1 LFRGVLPAAGKSC
14 LSYARDTATTSRQD
28 EFVSNYEI
36 RLAAAADLLDVA
48 ALRWAQERGV
58 QDVRVGQAVT
68 DFDEFAADFIAWA
81 ASHPEHHCV
90 VAREGAGREGADP
103 DGGRVVGM
111 AWLAELPRVP
121 SPISFDRAGGD
132 IQSVYVSPD
141 NRNEGIGAAM
151 VQRIVELAG
160 QLGLMRVTV
169 HSSGRAIPVYG
180 RAGFIAKENLLA
192 LELG

>member
-1 LFRGVLPAAGKSC
+1 VSRASGKTW
-14 LSYARDTATTSRQD
+14 LSYERDTARTSRQD

-36 RLAAAADLLDVA
+36 RLAAGADLLDIA

-58 QDVRVGQAVT
+58 QDVRVGQAVV
-68 DFDEFAADFIAWA
+68 DFDEFAADFIDWA

-90 VAREGAGREGADP
+90 VARDDTDR
-103 DGGRVVGM
+103 DGSRIVGM

-169 HSSGRAIPVYG
+169 HSSGRAIPVYA
-180 RAGFIAKENLLA
+180 RAGFRAKVNLLA
-192 LELG
+192 LDLG

>member
-1 LFRGVLPAAGKSC
+1 V
-14 LSYARDTATTSRQD
+14 
-28 EFVSNYEI
+28 I
-36 RLAAAADLLDVA
+36 
-48 ALRWAQERGV
+48 
-58 QDVRVGQAVT
+58 
-68 DFDEFAADFIAWA
+68 DFDEFAANFIDWA
-81 ASHPEHHCV
+81 TSHPEHHCV
-90 VAREGAGREGADP
+90 VAREGAGR
-103 DGGRVVGM
+103 VVGM
-111 AWLAELPRVP
+111 AWLAVLPRVP
-121 SPISFDRAGGD
+121 GPISFDRAGGD

-151 VQRIVELAG
+151 IQRIVELAG

>member
-1 LFRGVLPAAGKSC
+1 MNGA
-14 LSYARDTATTSRQD
+14 LSRWGRSRED
-28 EFVSNYEI
+28 RSVSTPTV

-58 QDVRVGQAVT
+58 QDVRLGQAVI
-68 DFDEFAADFIAWA
+68 DFDEFAANFIAWA

-90 VAREGAGREGADP
+90 VARDGADP
-103 DGGRVVGM
+103 GGGRVVGM

-132 IQSVYVSPD
+132 IQSVYVSPE

-151 VQRIVELAG
+151 IQRLVELAV

-169 HSSGRAIPVYG
+169 HSSGRAIPVYE
-180 RAGFIAKENLLA
+180 RAGFSAKANLLA
-192 LELG
+192 VETG

>member
-1 LFRGVLPAAGKSC
+1 
-14 LSYARDTATTSRQD
+14 
-28 EFVSNYEI
+28 VSNYEI
-36 RLAAAADLLDVA
+36 RLASGADLLDIA

-58 QDVRVGQAVT
+58 QNVQIGQAVM
-68 DFDEFAADFIAWA
+68 DFDGFAADFIAWT

-90 VAREGAGREGADP
+90 VAREG
-103 DGGRVVGM
+103 DGSVVGM

-151 VQRIVELAG
+151 IQRIVELAG

-169 HSSGRAIPVYG
+169 HSSGRAIPVYA

>member
-1 LFRGVLPAAGKSC
+1 VLRPTGKFR
-14 LSYARDTATTSRQD
+14 LSYARDTPTTSRQD

-58 QDVRVGQAVT
+58 QDVRVGQAVV
-68 DFDEFAADFIAWA
+68 DFDEFAANFIDWTTR
-81 ASHPEHHCV
+81 HPQHHCV
-90 VAREGAGREGADP
+90 VARDGAGRDDTDR

-111 AWLAELPRVP
+111 AWLAVLPRVP

-132 IQSVYVSPD
+132 IQSVYVAPE

-169 HSSGRAIPVYG
+169 HSSGRAIPVYA
-180 RAGFIAKENLLA
+180 RAGFGAKVNLLA
-192 LELG
+192 LDLG